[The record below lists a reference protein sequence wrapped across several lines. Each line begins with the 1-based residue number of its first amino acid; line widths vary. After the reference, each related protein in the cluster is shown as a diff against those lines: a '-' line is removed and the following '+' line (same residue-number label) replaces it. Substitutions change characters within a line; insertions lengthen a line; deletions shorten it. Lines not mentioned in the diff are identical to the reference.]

1 MRKVNLI
8 VMELSTA
15 ARAGLPVK
23 FFVINDGAYQ
33 YMKMLQQAAFR
44 RTTATELAKLDY
56 AALAKGFGIGYNA
69 IKSNDDL
76 SDGIARA
83 ISTPGPVLTDVSA
96 SYDGRESRWFK
107 AVRESYIDRLSGQQ
121 KVRMG
126 TRLGMRTINRNL
138 KND

>member
-1 MRKVNLI
+1 MSA
-8 VMELSTA
+8 MELSTA

-44 RTTATELAKLDY
+44 RTTATELARLDY
-56 AALAKGFGIGYNA
+56 AALAKGFGVGYHEIASNA
-69 IKSNDDL
+69 EL
-76 SDGIARA
+76 GDGIRQSLAM
-83 ISTPGPVLTDVSA
+83 PGPVLVNVTA

-107 AVRESYIDRLSGQQ
+107 AVRDSYVAKLSTGQ

-126 TRLGMRTINRNL
+126 SRVGMRSLNRNPE
-138 KND
+138 ND